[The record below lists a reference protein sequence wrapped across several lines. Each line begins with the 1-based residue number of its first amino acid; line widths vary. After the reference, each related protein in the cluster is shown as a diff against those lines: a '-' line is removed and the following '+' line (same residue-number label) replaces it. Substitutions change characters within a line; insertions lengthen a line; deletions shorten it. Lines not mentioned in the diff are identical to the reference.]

1 MSEIRKQRLQDELK
15 TLGAQF
21 LELSGNGSSLLT
33 VTDVRL
39 SGDQKHATILFT
51 TFPDSFE
58 KTALE
63 FAKRKRSEFKQFL
76 RDKSR
81 IPRIPHIDFEI
92 DFGERNR
99 QRIDELSNQG

>member
-1 MSEIRKQRLQDELK
+1 MSEVRKQRLRDELK
-15 TLGAQF
+15 ALGAQF

-33 VTDVRL
+33 VTDVQL
-39 SGDQKHATILFT
+39 SGDQKRAVILFT
-51 TFPDSFE
+51 TLPDSFE

-63 FAKRKRSEFKQFL
+63 FAKRKRSEFKQFI

-92 DFGERNR
+92 DRGEKNR
-99 QRIDELSNQG
+99 QRIDELSNQS